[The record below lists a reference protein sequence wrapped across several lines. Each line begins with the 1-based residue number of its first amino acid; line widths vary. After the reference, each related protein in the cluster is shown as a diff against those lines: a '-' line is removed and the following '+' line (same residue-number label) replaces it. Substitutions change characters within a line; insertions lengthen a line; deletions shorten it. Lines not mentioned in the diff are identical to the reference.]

1 LYTYVSYLVTL
12 AYFAGSKENIAG
24 RIGPLE
30 VVFDFRS
37 NGGSGIVAV
46 ESHRL
51 EVNHSPSGCIL
62 T

>member
-1 LYTYVSYLVTL
+1 M
-12 AYFAGSKENIAG
+12 ANFAGSKENIAG

-51 EVNHSPSGCIL
+51 EVSHSLSGCRV

>member
-1 LYTYVSYLVTL
+1 MYKYITYLVTL
-12 AYFAGSKENIAG
+12 AYISGSRENLVG

-51 EVNHSPSGCIL
+51 EVSHSLISYGV
-62 T
+62 